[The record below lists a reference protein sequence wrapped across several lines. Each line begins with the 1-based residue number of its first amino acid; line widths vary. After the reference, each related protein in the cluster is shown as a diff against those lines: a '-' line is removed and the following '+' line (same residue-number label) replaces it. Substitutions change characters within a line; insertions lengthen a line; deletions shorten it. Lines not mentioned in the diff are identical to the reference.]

1 MKWLSAYFQEV
12 WGWRLGVQFVFL
24 ALLNS
29 MASRINGF
37 TVHSWGE
44 EGVVQS
50 KPTRRRPYSDGT
62 KDSQHMSSMAA
73 NMELCRWLFVDEVEV
88 VGAEILGTLEQNYF

>member
-1 MKWLSAYFQEV
+1 M
-12 WGWRLGVQFVFL
+12 QFVYL
-24 ALLNS
+24 APLNS

-44 EGVVQS
+44 VGWCKANPQGGGHIQ
-50 KPTRRRPYSDGT
+50 TGT
-62 KDSQHMSSMAA
+62 KDSQQMSSMVAK
-73 NMELCRWLFVDEVEV
+73 MELCRWLFVDEVEV